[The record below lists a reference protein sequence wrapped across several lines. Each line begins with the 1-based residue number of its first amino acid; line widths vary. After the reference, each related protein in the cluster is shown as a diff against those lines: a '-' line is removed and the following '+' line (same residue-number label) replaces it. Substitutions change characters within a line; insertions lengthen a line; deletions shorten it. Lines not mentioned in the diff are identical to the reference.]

1 MRVVRAADQVVEGD
15 VEVVGEGN
23 GLIKGCRSARF
34 FNITDKNF
42 CCADGLSYL
51 TLREIPGFSKGKKS
65 LRKNARIEQ
74 KNTPFTVRKK
84 RTIIIIVVRD
94 TRTTETEREER

>member
-1 MRVVRAADQVVEGD
+1 MRVVRAADQVV
-15 VEVVGEGN
+15 EGN

-51 TLREIPGFSKGKKS
+51 TLREIPGFSKGKKF

-84 RTIIIIVVRD
+84 QTIIIIVVRD
-94 TRTTETEREER
+94 TELQKQKERIDE